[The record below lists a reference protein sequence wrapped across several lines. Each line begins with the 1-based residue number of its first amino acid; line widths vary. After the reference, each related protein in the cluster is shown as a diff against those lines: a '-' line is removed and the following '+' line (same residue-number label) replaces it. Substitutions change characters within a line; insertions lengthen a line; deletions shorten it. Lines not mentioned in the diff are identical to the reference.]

1 MSNMVF
7 EAAMLRPG
15 KLGIIK
21 PDASGYYEQ
30 CIGGLDIENAA
41 GIEYAS
47 DRAKDLFSES
57 SALQRRIQSR
67 ALRGER
73 GHPRRGP
80 EHANESA
87 WMHRLNDIVESNTSV
102 HWAKITLDESY
113 GRNNPY
119 LNRPRMIG
127 IMARFRP
134 YGAGAEEL
142 TRSLA
147 DPESSVA
154 FSIRAFSIPRV
165 TMGRRFYDLQNIV
178 TWDEVNEPGIAYAA
192 KSLSSTLES
201 YGTESFTRGQ
211 IKRAIEESERLEK
224 RLGSVISTQE
234 SRSNMMAL
242 AQVLH
247 IDTGVSKPVSIYYN
261 WQK

>member
-1 MSNMVF
+1 MSNMIF

-15 KLGIIK
+15 KLGVIK
-21 PDASGYYEQ
+21 PDANGYYEQ

-41 GIEYAS
+41 GVEYAS
-47 DRAKDLFSES
+47 DKAKALFADS
-57 SALQRRIQSR
+57 SALQRRVKARS
-67 ALRGER
+67 LRGER
-73 GHPRRGP
+73 GHPRRTA
-80 EHANESA
+80 EFSSDAA

-102 HWAKITLDESY
+102 HWAKIELDESY

-154 FSIRAFSIPRV
+154 FSIRAFSVPRV
-165 TMGRRFYDLQNIV
+165 TMGRRYYDLSNIV
-178 TWDEVNEPGIAYAA
+178 TWDEVNEPGIAFAA
-192 KSLSSTLES
+192 KELSSTLES
-201 YGTESFTRGQ
+201 FNTESFTRGQ
-211 IKRAIEESERLEK
+211 IRRAIDESVAMEK

-234 SRSNMMAL
+234 SRSNMMEL
-242 AQVLH
+242 AKTLH
-247 IDTGVSKPVSIYYN
+247 IDTGVSKPTSIYYN
-261 WQK
+261 WNK

>member
-15 KLGIIK
+15 KLGVIK
-21 PDASGYYEQ
+21 PDANGYYEQ

-41 GIEYAS
+41 GVEYAS
-47 DRAKDLFSES
+47 AKAKDLFASS
-57 SALQRRIQSR
+57 SALQRRIAAK

-73 GHPRRGP
+73 GHPRRTA
-80 EHANESA
+80 EFMKESD

-102 HWAKITLDESY
+102 HWARIELDESY

-142 TRSLA
+142 ARSLA

-154 FSIRAFSIPRV
+154 FSIRAFSIPRT

-178 TWDEVNEPGIAYAA
+178 TWDEVNEPGIAFAA
-192 KSLSSTLES
+192 KELSSTLES
-201 YGTESFTRGQ
+201 LGTESFTRGQ
-211 IKRAIEESERLEK
+211 IERAVREGERQS
-224 RLGSVISTQE
+224 RQLGSIMSTQE
-234 SRSNMMAL
+234 SRSNLMAL
-242 AQVLH
+242 AQMLH
-247 IDTGVSKPVSIYYN
+247 IDSGVSKPTSIYYN

>member
-15 KLGIIK
+15 KLGVIR
-21 PDASGYYEQ
+21 PDAAGYYEQ

-41 GIEYAS
+41 GVEYAA
-47 DRAKDLFSES
+47 AKARDLFSSS
-57 SALQRRIQSR
+57 SALQRRIAAR

-73 GHPRRGP
+73 GHPRRTA
-80 EHANESA
+80 EFANESA

-102 HWAKITLDESY
+102 HWAKIELDESY
-113 GRNNPY
+113 GRNNPH
-119 LNRPRMIG
+119 LNRPRMVG
-127 IMARFRP
+127 IMARYRP

-154 FSIRAFSIPRV
+154 FSIRAFSIPRT
-165 TMGRRFYDLQNIV
+165 TMGRRYYDLNSIV
-178 TWDEVNEPGIAYAA
+178 TWDEVNEPGIMFAA
-192 KSLSSTLES
+192 KELSSTLES
-201 YGTESFTRGQ
+201 YGTETFTRGQ
-211 IKRAIEESERLEK
+211 LERAIAATDMSER
-224 RLGSVISTQE
+224 RLGSIISTHE
-234 SRSNMMAL
+234 SRNNMMEL
-242 AQVLH
+242 AQRLH
-247 IDTGVSKPVSIYYN
+247 IDSGVTKPASIYYN